1 MAEEKR
7 LGGVR
12 ERARG
17 WLSGYRFEDTQLG
30 AWLAVIARRPDTIG
44 TMVVGV
50 AATAIYLFTS
60 PRDKQDIDYF
70 VRLADAFLHGR
81 IFLTEAPSW
90 LNELVPAN
98 GVWYVPY
105 PPVPAVLLM
114 PFVALF
120 GTEFHQQVASSLFGG
135 IGVALAWLTFGRFAL
150 SMRARFGLTAVFG
163 FGTTLWFTAATGSA
177 WYIGHAAAVM
187 FSMAALALV
196 LRRRW
201 PFLVG
206 FLLGGATFARL
217 PVGLTAPFFLAMV
230 AGVGWP
236 PRLPERS
243 EWAASARRV
252 VAFGLGLA
260 IPVGLYVLYNLVR
273 WGTVTDQGY
282 ALIPGLM
289 DDPVYAKHGILALE
303 YIPRNLYAIFLR
315 SWNYVDDPPFLQ
327 PSWMGLSLFLT
338 TPLFAWLFRAR
349 LRDPRVAWAVIA
361 TALAA
366 TPIVTHGNVGF
377 TQFGYRFSLD
387 VQPMLFIVLAT
398 VWERGVSRLAWA
410 AAIASIAI
418 CGYAFWAIGIGF
430 VAF

>member
-1 MAEEKR
+1 MAEGEER
-7 LGGVR
+7 TGGR
-12 ERARG
+12 GRIRG
-17 WLSGYRFEDTQLG
+17 WLSDYRFEDTQLG
-30 AWLAVIARRPDTIG
+30 IWLDAIARRPNTLG
-44 TMVVGV
+44 TLVVGV
-50 AATAIYLFTS
+50 AGTAIYLFTS
-60 PRDKQDIDYF
+60 SRKPQNLDYF

-81 IFLTEAPSW
+81 VFLTEAPSW
-90 LNELVPAN
+90 LNELIPRN

-114 PFVALF
+114 PFVAIF
-120 GTEFHQQVASSLFGG
+120 GTNFHQQVASSIFGG
-135 IGVALAWLTFGRFAL
+135 VGVAFAWAALGRFEL
-150 SMRARFGLTAVFG
+150 TLRARLGLTAVFG
-163 FGTTLWFTAATGSA
+163 FGTTLWYTAAEGSA
-177 WYIGHAAAVM
+177 WYIGHSAAVM

-196 LRRRW
+196 LWRRW

-206 FLLGGATFARL
+206 FLIGAATFARL
-217 PVGLTAPFFLAMV
+217 PAGLTAPFFLAMA
-230 AGVGWP
+230 AGIGWP

-243 EWAASARRV
+243 QWVTTLRTV

-260 IPVGLYVLYNLVR
+260 IPVGLYVLYNLAR
-273 WGTVTDQGY
+273 WGTVTDGSY
-282 ALIPGLM
+282 VLIPGVL

-349 LRDPRVAWAVIA
+349 LRDPRVAWAVVA

-366 TPIVTHGNVGF
+366 IPIITHGNVGF

-387 VQPMLFIVLAT
+387 FQPMLFVILAT
-398 VWERGVSRLAWA
+398 VWERGVSRVAWA
-410 AAIASIAI
+410 AAIASIVI
-418 CGYAFWAIGIGF
+418 CAYAFWAIRIGF